1 MAVFIAFCIEMSA
14 TLDQSNIVFTG
25 RFRHGIDGSR
35 RVMVP
40 SKWRPKS
47 GKSELTILP
56 WPIGQQQYL
65 LVLPPARWNVLL
77 ERLNEMSLS
86 DEEAA
91 VVEKVIGGSSAHSKL
106 DKAGRLC
113 LPEELAKVA
122 GINHEAVLVGR
133 LNKFE
138 IWSSDRFENANQ
150 GSEALAAA
158 AIKNLNL

>member
-1 MAVFIAFCIEMSA
+1 MSA
-14 TLDQSNIVFTG
+14 TQDQAATVFTG

-47 GKSELTILP
+47 GKTELTILP
-56 WPIGQQQYL
+56 WPIGKQQYL
-65 LVLPPARWNVLL
+65 LVLPPVRWAVLL

-91 VVEKVIGGSSAHSKL
+91 VVERVIGGSSAHVKL
-106 DKAGRLC
+106 DKVGRLC

-122 GINHEAVLVGR
+122 GIKQEAVLVGR

-138 IWSSDRFENANQ
+138 IWAPDRFKETNQ
-150 GSEALAAA
+150 GSEAVAAA

>member
-1 MAVFIAFCIEMSA
+1 MTA
-14 TLDQSNIVFTG
+14 TLEQPNTIYTG
-25 RFRHGIDGSR
+25 RFHHGIDGSR

-47 GKSELTILP
+47 GKAELTILP

-65 LVLPPARWNVLL
+65 LVLPPTRWNVLL

-91 VVEKVIGGSSAHSKL
+91 VVERVIGGSSAHLKL
-106 DKAGRLC
+106 DKVGRLC
-113 LPEELAKVA
+113 LPEDLANVA
-122 GINHEAVLVGR
+122 GIKQEAILVGR

-138 IWSSDRFENANQ
+138 IWSPDRFEDVNR
-150 GSEALAAA
+150 GSEVLAAA

>member
-1 MAVFIAFCIEMSA
+1 MTA
-14 TLDQSNIVFTG
+14 TLEQPNTIYTG
-25 RFRHGIDGSR
+25 RFLHGIDGSR

-47 GKSELTILP
+47 GKAELTILP

-65 LVLPPARWNVLL
+65 LVLPPTRWSVLL

-91 VVEKVIGGSSAHSKL
+91 VVERVIGGSSAHLKL
-106 DKAGRLC
+106 DKVGRLC
-113 LPEELAKVA
+113 LPENLAKLA
-122 GINHEAVLVGR
+122 GIQQEAILVGR

-138 IWSSDRFENANQ
+138 IWSPDRFEDVNR
-150 GSEALAAA
+150 GSEVLAAA